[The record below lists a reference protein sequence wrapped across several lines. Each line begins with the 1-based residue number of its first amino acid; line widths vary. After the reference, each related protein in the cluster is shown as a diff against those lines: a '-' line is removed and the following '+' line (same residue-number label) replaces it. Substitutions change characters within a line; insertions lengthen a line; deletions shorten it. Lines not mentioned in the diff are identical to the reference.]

1 MIDETLEPMDDDL
14 AALLEQERSAKAPA
28 AALERVWQTFASGG
42 AGPPPAPRRLGWL
55 ASHALPVALV
65 AFVLGGAAG
74 AALEARFAAAPAER
88 VVRVYVPA
96 PAPSSPEPPATP
108 AEPAPPAPATAAPA
122 PPRAS
127 AVAAPAASSSL
138 SAERLLLDQARS
150 ALTAEQPDRALAL
163 LTDHVRRFPRP
174 QLGEERE
181 ALAIQA
187 LAASGRFDEARERGA
202 RFRASTPNS
211 LFLPAVEATLASIP

>member
-1 MIDETLEPMDDDL
+1 
-14 AALLEQERSAKAPA
+14 
-28 AALERVWQTFASGG
+28 
-42 AGPPPAPRRLGWL
+42 
-55 ASHALPVALV
+55 
-65 AFVLGGAAG
+65 
-74 AALEARFAAAPAER
+74 RFTAAPAER

-96 PAPSSPEPPATP
+96 PSPSGSPWMPVAPAPATP
-108 AEPAPPAPATAAPA
+108 PPPATAAPP

-150 ALTAEQPDRALAL
+150 ALTGEQPDRALAL
-163 LTDHVRRFPRP
+163 LADHARRFPRP

-187 LAASGRFDEARERGA
+187 LAASGRFD
-202 RFRASTPNS
+202 
-211 LFLPAVEATLASIP
+211 